1 MTTPVVGII
10 MGSASDIPVI
20 EKGVKVLDEL
30 GIPYEVAIA
39 SAHRTPR
46 DVEGYAANAPQR
58 GIKVIIAAAGLSA
71 ALPGVVAAATT
82 LPVIG
87 VPVKGGALDGLDAL
101 LSVTQMPPGIPVG
114 SVGLN
119 ASLNACLMAARI
131 IAINDTDLSKRLE
144 EWSKKRASAV
154 AESRTELANLPA
166 APEVAYRL

>member
-1 MTTPVVGII
+1 MTMIYTN
-10 MGSASDIPVI
+10 M
-20 EKGVKVLDEL
+20 KLT
-30 GIPYEVAIA
+30 AIRA
-39 SAHRTPR
+39 
-46 DVEGYAANAPQR
+46 
-58 GIKVIIAAAGLSA
+58 
-71 ALPGVVAAATT
+71 
-82 LPVIG
+82 VIG